1 MKEKNIYD
9 NSKLCSRLF
18 EETGVAILPG
28 QVFGMKPE
36 ELTARLAYVD
46 IDGVAAMDAA
56 LKINSKDEI
65 DDVFLQNY
73 CPNVLKAISLITDWV
88 NS

>member
-1 MKEKNIYD
+1 LQEKNISD
-9 NSKLCSRLF
+9 SSTLCSRLL

-28 QVFGMKPE
+28 KVFGMKAE

-46 IDGVAAMDAA
+46 IDGVAAMEAA

-65 DDVFLQNY
+65 DDGFLQNY
-73 CPNVLKAISLITDWV
+73 CPNVLKAITLITDWV